1 MYTQPNACHLT
12 GAVRPLCFEGDS
24 AVAGD
29 YAVTDVGRSSC
40 AAHGSGVSLS
50 LPATGPPSLGFFFSP
65 LPGAEIK
72 GEESCEF
79 QDANSGG
86 VGVWERGR
94 KRETIKPGV

>member
-1 MYTQPNACHLT
+1 MYTQPNVCHLT
-12 GAVRPLCFEGDS
+12 GADRPLCFEGDS

-29 YAVTDVGRSSC
+29 YGVTDVGRSSC
-40 AAHGSGVSLS
+40 AAHGSRVSLS
-50 LPATGPPSLGFFFSP
+50 PCNRTPLFTLFFFP

-79 QDANSGG
+79 QDVNSGR